1 MESLGVPRIPHQRL
15 CAQLVLSLGDNGQC
29 LGTYVAVI
37 CHICARNR
45 WRPGSPPHPDS
56 VCMAGRTLVHTG
68 GTDLVISHPPPR
80 CQGAVWHSAGLQ
92 RNLGFAPG
100 SLGRCCQSAVPT
112 WPDDSD

>member
-68 GTDLVISHPPPR
+68 GTDLVISHPPPGAR
-80 CQGAVWHSAGLQ
+80 EPCGTQQGYSATWGLLQ
-92 RNLGFAPG
+92 AL
-100 SLGRCCQSAVPT
+100 
-112 WPDDSD
+112 